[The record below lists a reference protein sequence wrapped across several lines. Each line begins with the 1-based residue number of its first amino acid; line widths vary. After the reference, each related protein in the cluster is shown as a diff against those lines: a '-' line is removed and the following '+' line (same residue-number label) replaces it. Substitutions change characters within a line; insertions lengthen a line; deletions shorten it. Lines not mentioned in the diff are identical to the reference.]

1 MSFDAA
7 TIQYLEDALSEAF
20 KYHANL
26 DAFLKR
32 SGVSPALLADVR
44 EKAEARST
52 GRFDKAPK
60 RFVAQIALEE
70 LASLRDEGDR
80 IIAAM
85 VTGLTQMTLPDAS
98 ENAKSA
104 IESLR
109 LKIKTDREIKAENRA
124 EAERAAA
131 DAKRAD
137 ERAKEAARAA
147 RTKQRDGL
155 RDRFVGLM
163 EEANAQRRGYL
174 FETFLNDLF
183 ELEELDPRRSFKNV
197 GEQVDGSFVWRGRA
211 NLVEAKWTNAPVAG
225 AEFSSL
231 IFKLDGKTADTRG
244 LFVSVN
250 GYSGDAIKAL
260 NGKGALKFV
269 CLDGSHLMRA
279 LMSEEGL
286 VPILERIWRHAD
298 ETGEAYLPAT
308 KL

>member
-1 MSFDAA
+1 MAFEAA

-20 KYHANL
+20 KYHAKL

-32 SGVSPALLADVR
+32 SGVSPALLAEVR
-44 EKAEARST
+44 EKAEVRSA

-70 LASLRDEGDR
+70 LASLGDEGDR

-85 VTGLTQMTLPDAS
+85 VTGLTQMTLPDAT
-98 ENAKSA
+98 EKAKSA
-104 IESLR
+104 IEALQS
-109 LKIKTDREIKAENRA
+109 KIKTDREIKAENRA

-131 DAKRAD
+131 DARRAG

-147 RTKQRDGL
+147 RTNRRDGL
-155 RDRFVGLM
+155 RDRFLGLM
-163 EEANAQRRGYL
+163 EEANVHGRGYL

-183 ELEELDPRRSFKNV
+183 ELEELDPRRSFRNV
-197 GEQVDGSFVWRGRA
+197 GEQIDGSFVWRGRA
-211 NLVEAKWTNAPVAG
+211 NLVEAKWTKAPVAG

-250 GYSGDAIKAL
+250 GYSADAIKAL

-286 VPILERIWRHAD
+286 VPVLERIWRHAD
-298 ETGEAYLPAT
+298 ETGEAYLPAS

>member
-1 MSFDAA
+1 MAFDAA
-7 TIQYLEDALSEAF
+7 TIQHLEDALSEAF
-20 KYHANL
+20 RYHANL

-32 SGVSPALLADVR
+32 SGVSPTVLADVR

-70 LASLRDEGDR
+70 LGALGNDGDR
-80 IIAAM
+80 IIAAI
-85 VTGLTQMTLPDAS
+85 VTGLTQISLPDAS

-104 IESLR
+104 IEALQS
-109 LKIKTDREIKAENRA
+109 KIKTDREIKAENRA

-137 ERAKEAARAA
+137 ERAKEAARATRTA
-147 RTKQRDGL
+147 RRDRL
-155 RDRFVGLM
+155 RDRFIGLM
-163 EEANAQRRGYL
+163 DDANAQGRGYL
-174 FETFLNDLF
+174 FEAFLNDLF
-183 ELEELDPRRSFKNV
+183 ELEELDPRRSFRIV
-197 GEQVDGSFVWRGRA
+197 GEQIDGSFAWRGRA
-211 NLVEAKWTNAPVAG
+211 NLVEAKWTKTPAAG

-250 GYSGDAIKAL
+250 GYSVDAIKAL

-269 CLDGSHLMRA
+269 CMDGSHLMRA

-286 VPILERIWRHAD
+286 IPILERIWRHAD
-298 ETGEAYLPAT
+298 ETGEAYLPAS